1 MTEPNWTDVV
11 SALAAVVTPILIAVF
26 GFMITR
32 RQSRNELLLKA
43 RFEAYNKLAPDL
55 NRLMCY
61 LTFIGTW
68 RDDSP
73 EDIIALKRRLDSNFH
88 ISAPLFSKEVTGSY
102 RQLMDLSFST
112 FGFWGQDAII
122 RSAAFRRRQSWRQP
136 DLQWKLEWDGMFAI
150 PDTGKVAGEALTDYR
165 LAYDDLLSRIVNDLS
180 ITRTRREYTT
190 PQVSNNASAPARPD
204 IEGSLQSDRA

>member
-11 SALAAVVTPILIAVF
+11 SALAAVVTPVLIAVF

-43 RFEAYNKLAPDL
+43 RFEAYNKLTPDL

-73 EDIIALKRRLDSNFH
+73 EEIIVLKRRLDSNFH
-88 ISAPLFSKEVTGSY
+88 ISAPLFDKGVTASY
-102 RQLMDLSFST
+102 RRLMDLSFST
-112 FGFWGQDAII
+112 FGFWGEDAII
-122 RSAAFRRRQSWRQP
+122 RSSAFRRRQSWRQP
-136 DLQWKLEWDGMFAI
+136 ALQWKSDWDGMFAI
-150 PDTGKVAGEALTDYR
+150 PDTGKVTGEALTGYR

-190 PQVSNNASAPARPD
+190 TQVSNNASAPARSD
-204 IEGSLQSDRA
+204 IEGSLS